1 MPGDSPEPSAAGC
14 WMLTTPS
21 SQLPPLQGSLGTPA
35 SSWGGPWPVRDG
47 CARDKSLAPQVREE
61 HPVVW
66 SMLQMPGDQA
76 YASPETA
83 ASLSISRFPYGHV
96 LTPFRQHVRGLRR
109 IPISGSVS
117 GKYNQ
122 RH

>member
-1 MPGDSPEPSAAGC
+1 MTVQNPRR
-14 WMLTTPS
+14 WMLDANNTQLTAAPS
-21 SQLPPLQGSLGTPA
+21 PGKFGDPRILL
-35 SSWGGPWPVRDG
+35 GGPWPVRGG

-83 ASLSISRFPYGHV
+83 ASLSSSRFPYRRV
-96 LTPFRQHVRGLRR
+96 LTPFRQHVRGLRH
-109 IPISGSVS
+109 IPNSGSVS
-117 GKYNQ
+117 GKYDQ